1 MLNVVLSKYS
11 SLILSLPT
19 PFILDMKVHKKMF
32 YTADQLEV
40 EMLKS
45 TEFEMHGVP
54 EWFHNRTKSPFQ
66 KQNTRFYLTH
76 LCVLIEYCSITL
88 PKNKDFCRG

>member
-19 PFILDMKVHKKMF
+19 PFILDLKVHKKMF
-32 YTADQLEV
+32 YRADQLEV

-54 EWFHNRTKSPFQ
+54 E
-66 KQNTRFYLTH
+66 
-76 LCVLIEYCSITL
+76 
-88 PKNKDFCRG
+88 

>member
-1 MLNVVLSKYS
+1 
-11 SLILSLPT
+11 
-19 PFILDMKVHKKMF
+19 MF

-88 PKNKDFCRG
+88 PKIKISAGDNFTKCEKSENQA